1 MYYVLCRTKPILPN
15 AGRFQQSPNCKPAY
29 AIVCLCCFEPF
40 CCRWVAVKKLQATYS
55 INMCMYVCMYVCI
68 YIYIYIS
75 LSLSL
80 SLSLSVYRGRRR
92 QRSSQLPPPHE
103 SAPAVLG
110 CPWSPPWHIAM
121 EGSVGCT
128 RQGNLP
134 GQVAKGALSAAFDRK
149 QSK

>member
-68 YIYIYIS
+68 YIYIY

-80 SLSLSVYRGRRR
+80 SLSFSLCLQGQEKATVQPATPSARECTRGSRVSVVPSMAYCHGGLGRLYETRKSPR
-92 QRSSQLPPPHE
+92 PGCKRSSF
-103 SAPAVLG
+103 S
-110 CPWSPPWHIAM
+110 CI
-121 EGSVGCT
+121 
-128 RQGNLP
+128 
-134 GQVAKGALSAAFDRK
+134 
-149 QSK
+149 